1 MRKDLT
7 QANNSANTPDSSTGK
22 SDFINIFGNINRGSS
37 NQDETNNA
45 EEEDRELYED
55 EKDILKQFE
64 ANDKELENIAAVIV
78 GALDE
83 LKGKAQN
90 IEDGV
95 KRQGDLLKN
104 TRKAAEENEAKLR
117 QQNNQLKMALE
128 KHKNGKQICLDL
140 TLLLIFIGLLG
151 ILLKLLKLKGYL

>member
-1 MRKDLT
+1 MRKDLA
-7 QANNSANTPDSSTGK
+7 QANNSSSTPDSSAGGK

-37 NQDETNNA
+37 NQDGSFKD

-83 LKGKAQN
+83 LKGKA
-90 IEDGV
+90 
-95 KRQGDLLKN
+95 
-104 TRKAAEENEAKLR
+104 
-117 QQNNQLKMALE
+117 
-128 KHKNGKQICLDL
+128 
-140 TLLLIFIGLLG
+140 
-151 ILLKLLKLKGYL
+151 

>member
-7 QANNSANTPDSSTGK
+7 QANNPTNTPDSSSGK
-22 SDFINIFGNINRGSS
+22 SEFINIFGNINRGS
-37 NQDETNNA
+37 NTIDDPQNA

-83 LKGKAQN
+83 LKGKA
-90 IEDGV
+90 
-95 KRQGDLLKN
+95 
-104 TRKAAEENEAKLR
+104 
-117 QQNNQLKMALE
+117 
-128 KHKNGKQICLDL
+128 
-140 TLLLIFIGLLG
+140 
-151 ILLKLLKLKGYL
+151 